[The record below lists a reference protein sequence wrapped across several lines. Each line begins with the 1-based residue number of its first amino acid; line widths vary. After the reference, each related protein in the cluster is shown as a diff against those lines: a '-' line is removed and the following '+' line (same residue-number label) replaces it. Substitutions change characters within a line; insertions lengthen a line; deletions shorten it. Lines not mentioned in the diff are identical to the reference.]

1 MEDTRMKLLDKHQK
15 KIDKEI
21 DELELIIDATKFGAM
36 NSGEDLGVCTQLVK
50 ARDHLRQA
58 SYCML
63 LAIASAEGQEITGQM
78 MADLESMRKA
88 SEE

>member
-1 MEDTRMKLLDKHQK
+1 MEDIRMKLLDKHQK

-36 NSGEDLGVCTQLVK
+36 NSGEDLGVCTQLVA
-50 ARDHLRQA
+50 ARDRLRQA

-63 LAIASAEGQEITGQM
+63 MAIASAEGQEITGQM
-78 MADLESMRKA
+78 MADLENMRKA
-88 SEE
+88 SEQ